1 VQGFGDALQA
11 RPCAGLSFFGGDVVV
26 PRVGY
31 VTLHSIHVRA
41 IPTAPHFY
49 RENQREAVGLIERD
63 WP

>member
-1 VQGFGDALQA
+1 MLFRPGRVPGFL
-11 RPCAGLSFFGGDVVV
+11 FFGGDVGV

-63 WP
+63 